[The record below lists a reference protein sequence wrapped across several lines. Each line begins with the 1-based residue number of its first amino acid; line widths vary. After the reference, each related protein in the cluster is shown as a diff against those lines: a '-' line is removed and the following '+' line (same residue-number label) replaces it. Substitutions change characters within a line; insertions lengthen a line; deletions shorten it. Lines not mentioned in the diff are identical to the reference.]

1 MIGHHHRREPE
12 PAAATA
18 GGESAA
24 TAGDSAADKLPPGAG
39 IAMVAIGLGVIVI
52 ANDFTALNVAIPTI
66 EEDFDV
72 DLGTAQWVV
81 NAYALIFGM
90 AIVTGGRLAD
100 MFGRRK
106 IFFIGAG
113 IFAGFSLLG
122 GLAPDAPSLI
132 AMRLFM
138 GVGGALMWP
147 ALLGLTYALLP
158 DSKAGLAGGLIL
170 GAAGIGNALGPLIGG
185 FLTEDVTW
193 RAIFFLNVP
202 IAAFAAAV
210 IYSKVPKDAPGAQEG
225 IDYSGIAT
233 LSVGLILLLLGFDQ
247 ATDWG
252 FGDPRVIAFFVVAV
266 LMIVSFAVIEPR
278 QGERALVPRD
288 VIKNANFRAA
298 CLTVLLISAVFFTV
312 LLYVPQFMIKILDF
326 SPLEAGAGLA
336 PMLVIF
342 AITAF
347 VAGRFYERVGAKTM
361 VTMGTA
367 GLAIGTILL
376 SLIGDDWTYPD
387 LIPGLAILGFG
398 VGVFYSAVTTAGV
411 TSLDP
416 SRTSLAGGIIYMFQV
431 AGGAVGLGITTMIFT
446 LTSESEL
453 KDKAAD
459 AATPLTEHQSSVLHG
474 LLAGTETSA
483 EAKAELAPA
492 ALSRVD
498 EWVHDS
504 FVIGIQSGFR
514 YAAILA
520 VAGCFVSL
528 FFVGGRLGRSKKPEP
543 AA

>member
-1 MIGHHHRREPE
+1 MLGHHHRREPE

-18 GGESAA
+18 AGGDAA
-24 TAGDSAADKLPPGAG
+24 TPAADDKLPPGAG

-52 ANDFTALNVAIPTI
+52 ANDFTALNVAIPAI
-66 EEDFDV
+66 EEDFSV

-81 NAYALIFGM
+81 NAYALVFGM

-122 GLAPDAPSLI
+122 GLAPDAGSLI

-170 GAAGIGNALGPLIGG
+170 GAAGIGNAVGPLLGG
-185 FLTEDVTW
+185 FLTEDITW

-225 IDYSGIAT
+225 IDYAGIAT

-247 ATDWG
+247 AGDWG

-278 QGERALVPRD
+278 QGERALIPRD
-288 VIKNANFRAA
+288 VIRNANFRAA
-298 CLTVLLISAVFFTV
+298 CLTVLLISAVFFTI
-312 LLYVPQFMIKILDF
+312 LLYVPQFLIKILDF

-347 VAGRFYERVGAKTM
+347 VAGRFYDRIGPKTM
-361 VTMGTA
+361 VTAGTA

-376 SLIGDDWTYPD
+376 SMIGDDWTYTD
-387 LIPGLAILGFG
+387 LVPGLIVLGFG

-446 LTSESEL
+446 LSSESEL

-459 AATPLTEHQSSVLHG
+459 AATPLTEHQASVLHG
-474 LLAGTETSA
+474 ILAGTETSA
-483 EAKAELAPA
+483 KAKAELAPA
-492 ALSRVD
+492 ALSKVD
-498 EWVHDS
+498 DWVRDS
-504 FVIGIQSGFR
+504 FVVGIQSGFR

-528 FFVGGRLGRSKKPEP
+528 FFVGGRLGRSKEPGP

>member
-1 MIGHHHRREPE
+1 V
-12 PAAATA
+12 TA
-18 GGESAA
+18 D
-24 TAGDSAADKLPPGAG
+24 AGDKLPPGAG

-52 ANDFTALNVAIPTI
+52 ANDFTALNVAIPAI

-122 GLAPDAPSLI
+122 GLAPDAASLI

-138 GVGGALMWP
+138 GIGGALMWP

-170 GAAGIGNALGPLIGG
+170 GAAGIGNALGPLLGG

-210 IYSKVPKDAPGAQEG
+210 IYTKVPKDAPGAQEG
-225 IDYSGIAT
+225 IDYAGIAT
-233 LSVGLILLLLGFDQ
+233 LSAGLILLLLGFDQ
-247 ATDWG
+247 AADWG

-266 LMIVSFAVIEPR
+266 LMVVSFAIIEPR

-288 VIKNANFRAA
+288 VIKNADFRAA

-326 SPLEAGAGLA
+326 SPLKAGAGMA

-347 VAGRFYERVGAKTM
+347 VAGRFYDRVGPKAM
-361 VTMGTA
+361 VTTGTA

-376 SLIGDDWTYPD
+376 SLIGDDWAYAD
-387 LIPGLAILGFG
+387 LIPGLVVLGFG
-398 VGVFYSAVTTAGV
+398 VGVFFSAVTTAGV

-416 SRTSLAGGIIYMFQV
+416 SRSSLAGGIIYMFQV

-446 LTSESEL
+446 LSSESEL

-483 EAKAELAPA
+483 AAKADLAPA

-498 EWVHDS
+498 DWVHDS
-504 FVIGIQSGFR
+504 FVVGIQSGFR

-520 VAGCFVSL
+520 IAGCFVSL

>member
-1 MIGHHHRREPE
+1 
-12 PAAATA
+12 
-18 GGESAA
+18 
-24 TAGDSAADKLPPGAG
+24 
-39 IAMVAIGLGVIVI
+39 
-52 ANDFTALNVAIPTI
+52 
-66 EEDFDV
+66 
-72 DLGTAQWVV
+72 
-81 NAYALIFGM
+81 
-90 AIVTGGRLAD
+90 
-100 MFGRRK
+100 
-106 IFFIGAG
+106 
-113 IFAGFSLLG
+113 
-122 GLAPDAPSLI
+122 
-132 AMRLFM
+132 MRLFM

-170 GAAGIGNALGPLIGG
+170 GAAGIGNAVGPLLGG
-185 FLTEDVTW
+185 FLTEDITW

-210 IYSKVPKDAPGAQEG
+210 IYTKVPKDEPGAQEG
-225 IDYSGIAT
+225 IDYAGIAT
-233 LSVGLILLLLGFDQ
+233 LSFGLILLLLGFDQ
-247 ATDWG
+247 AGDWG
-252 FGDPRVIAFFVVAV
+252 FGDWRVIAFFVVAV

-312 LLYVPQFMIKILDF
+312 LLYVPQFLIKILDF

-336 PMLVIF
+336 PMLVVF

-347 VAGRFYERVGAKTM
+347 VAGRFYERFGAKTM
-361 VTMGTA
+361 VTAGTA

-376 SLIGDDWTYPD
+376 SMIGDDWTYTD
-387 LIPGLAILGFG
+387 LIPGLIVLGFG
-398 VGVFYSAVTTAGV
+398 VGVFFSAVTTAGV
-411 TSLDP
+411 TSLDS

-453 KDKAAD
+453 KEKAAD
-459 AATPLTEHQSSVLHG
+459 AATPLTEHQASVLHG
-474 LLAGTETSA
+474 LLAGTDTA
-483 EAKAELAPA
+483 AKAKAELSPA
-492 ALSRVD
+492 ALSKID
-498 EWVHDS
+498 DWVHDS
-504 FVIGIQSGFR
+504 FVVGIQSGFR

>member
-1 MIGHHHRREPE
+1 MLGHHHRREPE

-18 GGESAA
+18 AGGDAA
-24 TAGDSAADKLPPGAG
+24 TPAADDKLPPGAG

-52 ANDFTALNVAIPTI
+52 ANDFTALNVAIPAI
-66 EEDFDV
+66 EEDFSV

-81 NAYALIFGM
+81 NAYALVFGM

-122 GLAPDAPSLI
+122 GLAPDAGSLI

-170 GAAGIGNALGPLIGG
+170 GAAGIGNAVGPLLGG

-225 IDYSGIAT
+225 IDYAGIAT

-247 ATDWG
+247 AGDWG

-288 VIKNANFRAA
+288 VIRNANFRAA

-312 LLYVPQFMIKILDF
+312 LLYVPQFLIKILDF

-347 VAGRFYERVGAKTM
+347 GAGRFYDRIGAKTM
-361 VTMGTA
+361 VTAGTA
-367 GLAIGTILL
+367 GLAIGMILL
-376 SLIGDDWTYPD
+376 SMIGDDWTYTD
-387 LIPGLAILGFG
+387 LIPGLVVLGFG
-398 VGVFYSAVTTAGV
+398 VGVFFSSVTTAGV

-446 LTSESEL
+446 LSSESEL

-483 EAKAELAPA
+483 KAKAELAPA
-492 ALSRVD
+492 ALSKVD
-498 EWVHDS
+498 DWVHDS
-504 FVIGIQSGFR
+504 FVVGIQSGFR